1 MTEQIPDACFSH
13 SNEEVPEMVTR
24 IGDRAVVLGAGT
36 AGLLAARV
44 LSDAYSDVVVID
56 HDRLPD
62 GAAARRCVPQGR
74 HIHVLVAGGMRA
86 MEELLPGLTADLAGD
101 GAPMVD
107 QCGDVRWYLGGH
119 RLRQAESDLTAVS
132 ASRPNLEHR
141 VRSRVAA
148 RPGVRIVDRCDA
160 LGLTVSR
167 DGRKVT
173 GVRVLRR
180 ADGSVEEVLDADLV
194 VDATGRGSRTPA
206 WLERLGYH
214 PPERE
219 EVRVDL
225 TYVTRTYASD
235 PALMGGDL
243 GILLAPSPPYP
254 RGAAIQAIE
263 NGRCLVTAVG
273 MLGHRPPSSPDGW
286 VDFLRSLPRPDV
298 YDAIRDAEPLD
309 APRSYHFPASRR
321 QRYERCRRLPEG
333 LLVTGDAACS
343 FNPIYA
349 QGMSIAAFEAG
360 LLAEHLKG
368 GREPDPHR
376 WFRDMAKVVDVP
388 WDMATGGDLAWP
400 QVEGRRSAKVRLA
413 NRYLPLVH
421 AAAAQDP
428 EVVRAFFR
436 VAAMVDPPGTLFA
449 PPVVGR
455 VLRRTISACAAGS
468 RTPAREPATPRP
480 PR

>member
-1 MTEQIPDACFSH
+1 MT
-13 SNEEVPEMVTR
+13 TR
-24 IGDRAVVLGAGT
+24 IGERAVVLGVGT

-86 MEELLPGLTADLAGD
+86 MEKLLPGLTAELVAD

-119 RLRQAESDLTAVS
+119 RLRQAASGLTAVS
-132 ASRPNLEHR
+132 ASRPNLER
-141 VRSRVAA
+141 RIRSRVAA
-148 RPGVRIVDRCDA
+148 LPGVRIVDRCDA
-160 LGLTVSR
+160 LGPTVSS
-167 DGRKVT
+167 DGRRVT

-180 ADGSVEEVLDADLV
+180 ADGSGEEVLDADLV

-206 WLERLGYH
+206 WLEQLGY
-214 PPERE
+214 PPPARE

-225 TYVTRTYASD
+225 TYVTRTYTAD
-235 PALMGGDL
+235 PAHMGGDL
-243 GILLAPSPPYP
+243 GILLAPSPPDP
-254 RGAAIQAIE
+254 RGAALQTIE

-273 MLGHRPPSSPDGW
+273 MLGHRPPASPEGW
-286 VDFLRSLPRPDV
+286 VDFVRSLPWPDV

-321 QRYERCRRLPEG
+321 VRYERCRRLPQG
-333 LLVTGDAACS
+333 LLVIGDAVCS
-343 FNPIYA
+343 FDPIYA
-349 QGMSIAAFEAG
+349 QGMSVAAFEAV
-360 LLAEHLKG
+360 LLAEHLAR

-376 WFRDMAKVVDVP
+376 WFRDVAKVVAVP

-400 QVEGRRSAKVRLA
+400 EVEGRRGAKVRVA

-421 AAAAQDP
+421 AAAVQDA

-436 VAAMVDPPGTLFA
+436 VAAMVDPPGKLFA
-449 PPVVGR
+449 PPMLRR
-455 VLRRTISACAAGS
+455 VLRRSVSACAAGP